1 MFLTMD
7 ALYRLSYRG
16 MRFAASR
23 SDPVS
28 WRRAKW
34 DTSVPGLG
42 PFR

>member
-7 ALYRLSYRG
+7 ALYQLSYRG
-16 MRFAASR
+16 ICFAASR

-28 WRRAKW
+28 RGRAKW

-42 PFR
+42 PIR